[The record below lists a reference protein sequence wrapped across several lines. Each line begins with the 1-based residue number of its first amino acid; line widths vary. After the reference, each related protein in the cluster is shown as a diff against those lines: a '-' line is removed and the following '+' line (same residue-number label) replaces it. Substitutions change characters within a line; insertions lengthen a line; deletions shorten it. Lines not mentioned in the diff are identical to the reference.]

1 MKEQLFH
8 NRYAIRCVTHLAA
21 TAAMILLAAS
31 VYSAESEPK
40 EPAATADLI
49 DAAEQQ
55 AAQPVVEPEA
65 PKPIAGAPAD
75 LGDGRLI
82 RVRLPLVGN
91 ADAHLKTAIQRAVSV
106 LTHTPRHQGRRPV
119 LVLELGPARR
129 NSGFGEGTDFTRAM
143 SLATF
148 LTSPELAPVK
158 TVAYIPQTIKGHGV
172 LVALACEEIVLAPDA
187 ELGEAGVNE
196 DNSRAI
202 EPSIVSAYQQIVSKR
217 RPVPEAVALGMLDR
231 RLEVLKVETD
241 QGTEF
246 VTRENLDGLKQNHTV
261 VKEDVLFPAGSP
273 GRFSG
278 REGNQ
283 LGIIHQLATDR
294 ESLARAVGVLPQDM
308 MEDQSLTGDW
318 RPVMLELRG
327 PITPR
332 KVNQLKTLLATEIN
346 QRKMNWIGLAID
358 STGGEL
364 EDCLRLAELV
374 AGVDGNEVQTV
385 AYVPVEASGGAA
397 LVAMACDQ
405 LVMQPEAHV
414 GGKGTLDVDRPMLDA
429 ATVAIRDSLAQKS
442 EHSWSLLAALI
453 DPNVELFTYN
463 NTKTGELRYFSEEEA
478 SEQTDADN
486 WQKGQR
492 IKPAGELLRLTSD
505 RAKQL
510 EVATQVVDGFDEFKQ
525 LYGFENDPPVAEPN
539 WALELVEAL
548 ASPALAIFLLVI
560 GFVGIYIELH
570 APGIGAGAF
579 VSTVAFILF
588 FWSQFLHGTAGWLE
602 VLLFLSGMFFLLLE
616 LLVLPGFGIFGLGG
630 GAMILAALVLAS
642 QTFVLPHDESQIIE
656 LRHSLTIV
664 AAAGAC
670 VVAAALAL
678 RRYLPTAPMFRT
690 LLLNPTPEDELEDL
704 DYRERLAD
712 FTHLI
717 GQHGTAAT
725 NLMPSGKAEFN
736 GELVDVI
743 AEGMPIDRGEQVVV
757 TKARGSRVMVRSVET

>member
-1 MKEQLFH
+1 MMDQPFNKRL
-8 NRYAIRCVTHLAA
+8 AIQCLAA
-21 TAAMILLAAS
+21 LLAF
-31 VYSAESEPK
+31 VGMVLL
-40 EPAATADLI
+40 TACAY
-49 DAAEQQ
+49 AAEN
-55 AAQPVVEPEA
+55 EPEA
-65 PKPIAGAPAD
+65 PAVEADAEAKQADQQPEPNADAAGD

-91 ADAHLKTAIQRAVSV
+91 ADSHIKTAIQRAVAQ
-106 LTHTPRHQGRRPV
+106 LMKLPRREGRRPV

-143 SLATF
+143 SLASF

-158 TVAYIPQTIKGHGV
+158 TVAYIPQSIKGHGV

-187 ELGEAGVNE
+187 ELGEAGINE
-196 DNSRAI
+196 DASRAI
-202 EPSIVSAYQQIVSKR
+202 EPSIVSAYQQIASKR
-217 RPVPEAVALGMLDR
+217 RPVPEAVALGMLNR

-241 QGTEF
+241 QGTKF
-246 VTRENLDGLKQNHTV
+246 VTRENLDGLKKNHTI

-273 GRFSG
+273 GSFSG

-283 LGIIHQLATDR
+283 LGIIQRLAADR
-294 ESLARAVGVLPQDM
+294 ESLARGLGVFPQAVI
-308 MEDQSLTGDW
+308 EDQSLTGNW

-327 PITPR
+327 PITLR

-346 QRKMNWIGLAID
+346 QRKVNWIGLTID

-374 AGVDGNEVQTV
+374 AGIDGNEVQTV
-385 AYVPVEASGGAA
+385 AYVPVDASGGAA

-414 GGKGTLDVDRPMLDA
+414 GGKGTLEVDRPTLDA
-429 ATVAIRDSLAQKS
+429 ATVAIRDSLAQRS
-442 EHSWSLLAALI
+442 EHSWSLLAAMI
-453 DPNVELFTYN
+453 DPDVELFTYH
-463 NTKTGELRYFSEEEA
+463 NTKTGEVRCFSEDEA
-478 SEQTDADN
+478 NEHPNADD

-492 IKPAGELLRLTSD
+492 IKPGGELLRLTSD

-510 EVATQVVDGFDEFKQ
+510 DVATQVVDGFDEFKQ
-525 LYGFENDPPVAEPN
+525 LYGFESDPPVAEPN

-560 GFVGIYIELH
+560 GFVGIYVELH

-602 VLLFLSGMFFLLLE
+602 VLLFLGGIFFLLLE
-616 LLVLPGFGIFGLGG
+616 VMVLPGFGIFGLGG

-642 QTFVLPHDESQIIE
+642 QTFVLPHDESQLVE

-670 VVAAALAL
+670 VVAASLAL
-678 RRYLPTAPMFRT
+678 RRYLPSMPMFRT
-690 LLLNPTPEDELEDL
+690 LLLSPTPENELEDL
-704 DYRERLAD
+704 DYRETLAD
-712 FTHLI
+712 YTHLI
-717 GQHGTAAT
+717 GQQGTAAT
-725 NLMPSGKAEFN
+725 NLMPSGKADFD

-743 AEGMPIDRGEQVVV
+743 AEGLPIDRGQPVVV
-757 TKARGSRVMVRSVET
+757 VKARGSRVLVRVAT